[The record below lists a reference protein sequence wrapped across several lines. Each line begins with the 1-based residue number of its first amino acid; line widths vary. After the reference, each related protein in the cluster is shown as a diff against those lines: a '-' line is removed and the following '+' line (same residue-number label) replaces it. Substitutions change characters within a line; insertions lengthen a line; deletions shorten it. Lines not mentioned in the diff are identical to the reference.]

1 MSEQQVF
8 LQVRVDKSLKA
19 EAEDILDKLGIEMPT
34 AIRMFL
40 KKVVLEGGIPFDTK
54 LPDIKFDKDDNVIR
68 IPAKPAKYVP
78 ETVFCELVKQ
88 IPAGRLIRH
97 SDIEKY
103 LMKIYQAERIEFT
116 GYIFEYP
123 NWLDLPYWRI
133 VSERGFLQDTS
144 LCSRERQEKK
154 LIEEGLTVVHCGK
167 DNRSLKVENYKE
179 LLFNLDVLR
188 K

>member
-1 MSEQQVF
+1 MIEQVF
-8 LQVRVDKSLKA
+8 LQVRVDKSLKT
-19 EAEDILDKLGIEMPT
+19 EAEDILDKIGIEMPT

-40 KKVVLEGGIPFDTK
+40 KKIVLEGGIPFDTK
-54 LPDIKFDKDDNVIR
+54 LPYIKFDKEDNVVC
-68 IPAKPAKYVP
+68 IPAKPVKYVP
-78 ETVFCELVKQ
+78 RTVYCELVEQ
-88 IPAGRLIRH
+88 IPVERLIRY

-116 GYIFEYP
+116 GYMYDYP

-144 LCSRERQEKK
+144 LCSRERQENK
-154 LIEEGLTVVHCGK
+154 LIEEGLTLVPCGK
-167 DNRSLKVENYKE
+167 DGRSLKVENYKE